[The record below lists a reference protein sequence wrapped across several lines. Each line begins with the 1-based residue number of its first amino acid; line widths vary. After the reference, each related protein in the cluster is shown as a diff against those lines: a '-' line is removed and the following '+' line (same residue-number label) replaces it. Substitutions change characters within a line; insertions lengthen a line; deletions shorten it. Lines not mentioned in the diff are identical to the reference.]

1 MLLPINGKLVIKEY
15 TPKTNNGIYMNF
27 KNNYQYMVSAISK
40 EEKNFKI
47 GDVII
52 IEETKLLQVD
62 YNNETYYIADTKD
75 VAAKVVE
82 DE

>member
-1 MLLPINGKLVIKEY
+1 
-15 TPKTNNGIYMNF
+15 
-27 KNNYQYMVSAISK
+27 MVSAISK